1 MVLMILFLI
10 LSGSADAMHRSL
22 PVQIETI
29 GVRTLEYEDAKR
41 HRPVIVEL
49 WYPVEAS
56 VLADTALEDVW
67 IHPNE
72 SRNAPLSS
80 ISQKYP
86 LILLSHGHGGERR
99 DRSWLAE
106 HLVKANF
113 IVASVDHYGNSHRTL
128 DPILTL
134 QFWDRAKDIS
144 FTIDQL
150 MDEPFLEGRLD
161 EQRIGFT
168 GYSLGGM
175 TGLALAGG
183 VVEQIEESIAKH
195 SHRFPEI
202 SKEALDKVD
211 FSHVKKPFRDPRIG
225 AILLLAPANFIYRP
239 EALTQIKVPIGLVS
253 AINDEVL
260 PHRDHSYPLIQ
271 HIVPV
276 KLKVLRREIS
286 HFAFLNIASEFGK
299 KFLPARVQSDPPCC
313 DRSRVHRDVGK
324 FAAEFFTEVFKIR
337 TE

>member
-1 MVLMILFLI
+1 
-10 LSGSADAMHRSL
+10 
-22 PVQIETI
+22 
-29 GVRTLEYEDAKR
+29 
-41 HRPVIVEL
+41 VIIEL
-49 WYPVEAS
+49 WYPVDFPI
-56 VLADTALEDVW
+56 ADTAPLEDVW
-67 IHPNE
+67 IHPKE

-80 ISQKYP
+80 NSQKYP

-128 DPILTL
+128 DPVLTL

-144 FTIDQL
+144 FAIDRL
-150 MDEPFLEGRLD
+150 IDEPFLGGRLD
-161 EQRIGFT
+161 QTRIGFT

-183 VVEQIEESIAKH
+183 IVEKLEESISKH
-195 SHRFPEI
+195 SGRFPEI
-202 SKEALDKVD
+202 SKEALAQVD
-211 FSHVKKPFRDPRIG
+211 FSQVHKPFRDPRIG

-239 EALTQIKVPIGLVS
+239 EALKQIKVPIGLVS

-260 PHRDHSYPLIQ
+260 PFRDHAYPLIQ

-286 HFAFLNIASEFGK
+286 HYAFLNLSSEFGK
-299 KFLPARVQSDPPCC
+299 KFLPVRVRSDPPCC
-313 DRSRVHRDVGK
+313 DRSLVHRDIGR
-324 FAAEFFTEVFKIR
+324 FAVDFFTDNL
-337 TE
+337 